1 MRGGYSPPQSTSPSP
16 SPPVNLHSTQTSQ
29 NISLI
34 SNIFQCDGN
43 TSIETTLTH
52 FETQNPK
59 LKTII
64 SFDRPDYP
72 SYENKP
78 LKHLKRNLVTIKR
91 SRKVVEASVL
101 PVVLNINPRSLY
113 NKKNEFCT
121 LIEQTDAGICCV
133 SESWD
138 RSHVSGSRRISDIL
152 NIDDYKWVQNVV
164 QRNKKGGKP
173 AILLSEK
180 LFHIKEL
187 SPDVITVPIGVEAVW
202 ALLIPKN
209 TTTGST
215 IKHIAVASVYYSST
229 QTKKSDFLDHIA
241 QSYNV
246 LCAKY
251 GSNLKFLICGDLN
264 RLNIKPILNLSPD
277 LHQVVQVPTRR
288 NPDAIL
294 EKIITNLQLY
304 FHPPETLEPLNND
317 EGNLG
322 KPSDHLTVIMRPL
335 SNENPMNPK
344 MYRTISYRPFP
355 DSAVREMGQW
365 IQSESWK
372 DIFKLENANSK
383 AEKLEEMLMDKV
395 NLFFPVKT
403 IRINEND
410 KPWINPQLIQL
421 DRKRKKEYNKHQKSD
436 KWREINSNFQEKSTE
451 MKESYYKNMVQDL
464 KISNPGQWYSK
475 VKRMSSMDQTK
486 EDKVMVQQFVGM
498 SSKEQSEEIADQF
511 ASISKLYEPLES
523 DGVEIPNMDENSPPL
538 PLFESYQIYKK
549 IKSMKK
555 KASSVP
561 DDVPWRIITEFSVEL
576 AAPLCNIYNTSILSG
591 VWPRLWKYEFVTPV
605 PKVFPPET
613 TEDLRKISGTKN
625 FSKIFEALIS
635 DPIIA
640 DMAPNM
646 DKSQFGNVKG
656 LSIQHYLVKF
666 VNKILTIL
674 DSNNEQEK
682 YAVLASLVDW
692 SKAFDRQ
699 DPKLGIQSFI
709 KNGVRPT
716 LIPILISY
724 FQDRKMV
731 VKWHGTTSSSCD
743 LPGGGPQGCTLG
755 LQSQ

>member
-1 MRGGYSPPQSTSPSP
+1 M
-16 SPPVNLHSTQTSQ
+16 
-29 NISLI
+29 
-34 SNIFQCDGN
+34 
-43 TSIETTLTH
+43 
-52 FETQNPK
+52 
-59 LKTII
+59 
-64 SFDRPDYP
+64 
-72 SYENKP
+72 
-78 LKHLKRNLVTIKR
+78 
-91 SRKVVEASVL
+91 
-101 PVVLNINPRSLY
+101 
-113 NKKNEFCT
+113 
-121 LIEQTDAGICCV
+121 
-133 SESWD
+133 
-138 RSHVSGSRRISDIL
+138 
-152 NIDDYKWVQNVV
+152 
-164 QRNKKGGKP
+164 
-173 AILLSEK
+173 
-180 LFHIKEL
+180 
-187 SPDVITVPIGVEAVW
+187 
-202 ALLIPKN
+202 
-209 TTTGST
+209 
-215 IKHIAVASVYYSST
+215 
-229 QTKKSDFLDHIA
+229 
-241 QSYNV
+241 
-246 LCAKY
+246 
-251 GSNLKFLICGDLN
+251 
-264 RLNIKPILNLSPD
+264 
-277 LHQVVQVPTRR
+277 QVPTRR

-421 DRKRKKEYNKHQKSD
+421 DRKRKKEYNRHQKSD
-436 KWREINSNFQEKSTE
+436 KWREMNSNFQEKSTE

-523 DGVEIPNMDENSPPL
+523 DGVEIPNMDENSSPL
-538 PLFESYQIYKK
+538 PLFETYQIYKK

-646 DKSQFGNVKG
+646 DKSQFGKIKG

-724 FQDRKMV
+724 FQGRKMV